1 MAKTKQVS
9 IPLVL
14 LIFIFLVIVGLMI
27 FGITTILKKDKNNN
41 NVVQENNLPKNQQER
56 PTIELGEGTDFD
68 LQFLKLENNKQNIIY
83 SPLSIKYA
91 LNMLNEGASGRTKT
105 QIEEVIGELSLS
117 KYDNIDKVLSL
128 ANSIYIRNSYSDYVL
143 EDYKDILDEKY
154 NAEIRYDTFKSARN
168 INGWIEDKTLGQIK
182 NMLSDEMVAN
192 SNLEMLLINA
202 LAIDM
207 EWKEAFETE
216 NTRGMEFN
224 LENGEKMTATTMNQK
239 TKSEEISYYTNENIT
254 ALAMDLEEYDNTE
267 FEFMAIMPNENI
279 SDYISKVTTQ
289 DLKNITDNLQKASKT
304 KNGLEIFIPKF
315 SFDYNL
321 NLKEDLKKLGITY
334 AFDETLAD
342 FTKMSTKNN
351 LYVSDAL
358 HKANIDFTEKGVKA
372 AAVTVF
378 AMTDGAMLNTNKEEP
393 IEIKVNKPF
402 MYIIREKN
410 TNEIWFVGT
419 VYTPNSWEANKAEYQ
434 GR

>member
-279 SDYISKVTTQ
+279 SDYISKVTH
-289 DLKNITDNLQKASKT
+289 QKQ
-304 KNGLEIFIPKF
+304 
-315 SFDYNL
+315 
-321 NLKEDLKKLGITY
+321 
-334 AFDETLAD
+334 
-342 FTKMSTKNN
+342 KM
-351 LYVSDAL
+351 V
-358 HKANIDFTEKGVKA
+358 
-372 AAVTVF
+372 
-378 AMTDGAMLNTNKEEP
+378 
-393 IEIKVNKPF
+393 
-402 MYIIREKN
+402 
-410 TNEIWFVGT
+410 
-419 VYTPNSWEANKAEYQ
+419 
-434 GR
+434 